1 MLDQLRQDDLV
12 VVVTLDRLSR
22 SLRDM
27 LDIVETIRKSGANF
41 ISINEK
47 IDSSSPSGRLMFH
60 VFGVIAEFE
69 RERIRERVREG
80 ISAARAK
87 GRVGGRPSALSLEQK
102 QAVIEART
110 IQRKSISGSNW

>member
-1 MLDQLRQDDLV
+1 MKFR
-12 VVVTLDRLSR
+12 
-22 SLRDM
+22 

-69 RERIRERVREG
+69 CERIRERVLEG

-87 GRVGGRPSALSLEQK
+87 GRVGGKSSALSLEQK
-102 QAVIEART
+102 QTVIEART
-110 IQRKSISGSNW
+110 IQRKSISDCACIFGVSRRTISRVLANSFNSFNT